1 MFCLVET
8 KRSLRPRSYFALL
21 ILIVFIA
28 GADGIPRRPIAHRAP
43 KTPAITI
50 SLQSDLDSYGE
61 SGASQGWTSSPDGR
75 GTIDIIWSCLLT
87 VFLCAWTSIC
97 VNVPPLGATPLGNFW
112 RKLLVFFETLAG
124 PEFIFHTAIGEY
136 VVARQSVRDF
146 RDAGFHGWT
155 IRHGFFANMGG
166 FVLDARPDFVPFPLN
181 VHQLHY
187 LVRNGYVDYE
197 KILIKEEEVEDK
209 NKFDTLT
216 RIVTIVQLFWFAIDI
231 LARVILGM
239 ALTTL
244 ELSTIGFIFCAVS
257 TAIFWRHKPQDVSY
271 PILLE
276 PNVPLCEILMNAGHD
291 AAKPY
296 SYTPL
301 DFASSKPHMFQG
313 IWRYCF
319 RIPERVG
326 FYFHSPKRPINKI
339 WDDNFPELIPW
350 ADAALAV
357 VQFGF
362 AAIHVA
368 GWNFHYPTD
377 VERIMWRTCTV
388 FILCSMFMVWVILSS
403 TYIGLPRLRSWLEA
417 RHNSASP
424 ILLCRLQARLRST
437 KSYQLMKRIASHK
450 INNSP
455 NKAPDEDIPLLTAVV
470 LIPLGVLYVVAR
482 MFIIIEDMI
491 NFRSLPPSVY
501 ASVDWTAFLPH
512 F

>member
-1 MFCLVET
+1 MLCLVET
-8 KRSLRPRSYFALL
+8 KQSCRPRSYFTFFILVTFISVANGFPRQSVARHAFNRPALA
-21 ILIVFIA
+21 V
-28 GADGIPRRPIAHRAP
+28 
-43 KTPAITI
+43 
-50 SLQSDLDSYGE
+50 SLRSDLDPYEAPGDT
-61 SGASQGWTSSPDGR
+61 QGWTSSPDGR

-97 VNVPPLGATPLGNFW
+97 VNVPPLGASPLGNFW

-136 VVARQSVRDF
+136 VAARRSVRVF
-146 RDAGFHGWT
+146 KDAGFEGWT

-166 FVLDARPDFVPFPLN
+166 FVLDARPSFVPFPLN
-181 VHQLHY
+181 VSQLHY
-187 LVRNGYVDYE
+187 LVTHGYVDYE
-197 KILIKEEEVEDK
+197 KVMIKEEEVEDK

-216 RIVTIVQLFWFAIDI
+216 RIVTVVQLFWFAIDV
-231 LARVILGM
+231 LARVALGM

-244 ELSTIGFIFCAVS
+244 ELSTIGFIFCTVS
-257 TAIFWRHKPQDVSY
+257 TAIFWRQKPQDVSY

-276 PNVPLCEILMNAGHD
+276 PNVPLCDILTKAGQA

-296 SYTPL
+296 SYTPM

-326 FYFHSPKRPINKI
+326 FYFHSPKRLINKM
-339 WDDNFPELIPW
+339 WDDNFPELTPW
-350 ADAALAV
+350 ADATLAV
-357 VQFGF
+357 VQLGF

-377 VERIMWRTCTV
+377 IERALWRTCTL
-388 FILCSMFMVWVILSS
+388 FILCSMFMVWIILSS
-403 TYIGLPRLRSWLEA
+403 TYIVLPLLCSWLE
-417 RHNSASP
+417 RQHRSTHP
-424 ILLCRLQARLRST
+424 ILLCQMHAKLRNT
-437 KSYQLMKRIASHK
+437 KHYQLMKRVACCK
-450 INNSP
+450 VNNSP
-455 NKAPDEDIPLLTAVV
+455 NKTPDEDIPLITALL
-470 LIPLGVLYVVAR
+470 LIPLGVLYVLAR
-482 MFIIIEDMI
+482 MFIIVEDII